1 LIEAARTIVEE
12 IQPCSIGAV
21 CYRLF
26 TIGLIE
32 SMVKTE
38 TNRVSVQ
45 LTRAREAG
53 LLPWHW
59 IVDETREAERA
70 QTWKDPGAFIRAARR
85 SYPRDRWAYQDVRVE
100 VWSEKGTV
108 RGTLAPVLEDY
119 GVTFRVAHGYAS
131 ATMVKDAADE
141 STADERDFIV
151 LYVGDHDPSGLHM
164 SEEDLPARLNDYGG
178 TVELTRIALNTDD
191 ITHVGLPSF
200 DVETK
205 TGDTRF
211 HWYVGATVGAAG
223 SWTHSTRMCCGLVW
237 RVPSSPTS
245 TGTPGS
251 GAPWARKPSNSPSA
265 KCSTNGR
272 LFAGRP
278 RNRKRLVTSVDHPY
292 ALDRCD
298 ECGALLEPGDRL
310 SGLCETC
317 RAPSEP
323 TGGTPGTAGHPRAV

>member
-1 LIEAARTIVEE
+1 
-12 IQPCSIGAV
+12 
-21 CYRLF
+21 
-26 TIGLIE
+26 
-32 SMVKTE
+32 MVKTE

-191 ITHVGLPSF
+191 ITHGGLPSF

-211 HWYVGATVGAAG
+211 HWYVERYGRRCRELDALNPNVLRARVAGAILAHIDGDAWERCALGEEAEQQSPGQVLDQWKAI
-223 SWTHSTRMCCGLVW
+223 CGQA
-237 RVPSSPTS
+237 T
-245 TGTPGS
+245 
-251 GAPWARKPSNSPSA
+251 K
-265 KCSTNGR
+265 
-272 LFAGRP
+272 
-278 RNRKRLVTSVDHPY
+278 
-292 ALDRCD
+292 
-298 ECGALLEPGDRL
+298 
-310 SGLCETC
+310 
-317 RAPSEP
+317 
-323 TGGTPGTAGHPRAV
+323 